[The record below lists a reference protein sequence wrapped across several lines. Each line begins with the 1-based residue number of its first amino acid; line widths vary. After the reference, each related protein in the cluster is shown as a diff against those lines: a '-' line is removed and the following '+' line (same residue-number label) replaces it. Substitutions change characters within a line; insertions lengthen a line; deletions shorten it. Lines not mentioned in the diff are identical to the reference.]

1 MEAKTQSAGERGA
14 VGGHGRSWP
23 FLVAALGAL
32 CSLAL
37 SPATRAAEGMWTY
50 DHPPLPLLQKEFGFT
65 PTQAW
70 LDHLRLASVGI
81 GGASASFVSP
91 DGLILTNH
99 HVARIYLQQISTPGH
114 NYVRDGFYAKRR
126 SQELRLP
133 GAVARVLMSI
143 EDVTPLVQAA
153 AKSGVTPALAQKA
166 REAAIAGLE
175 RQCRE
180 KTGLRGEV
188 VALFGGARYVL
199 YRYKEYTDLRAV
211 MAPEEKAAYFGRDSD
226 NFGYPRYD
234 LDFAFL
240 RAYQNGRPART
251 PDYLRIAAAGVR
263 EGMPVFVSGNPARTH
278 RLATLAQLTY
288 FRDLSYPAAAEDLA
302 GLDQIV
308 TAYSKT
314 GPRQAEEAQSALFYL
329 HNRLKVI
336 RGELQGLE
344 DPELM
349 AEKARAE
356 NALREAIAKRPDLTR
371 YEKAWQQVA
380 RAVQWQRAHFDQI
393 TYEGRVPDAIGLT
406 GTALDILRYAEE
418 VRRPDSDR
426 LPGYHESQ
434 IPGLLRNLE
443 APSSYSRTLDEALL
457 AHALTVLRDR
467 VGAADPYVKALLSG
481 ESPKR
486 RARELV
492 RGTRLY
498 DEAFRVSLLRND
510 GAAVRTCEDPLLA
523 FARLLDPALRNIDAA
538 LGDNVEAVVQ
548 PALDDIARAQFALGG
563 DALYPDATGT
573 LRLAFGRVE
582 GYSSDTTEVPFQT
595 TFYGLYDRAYSFDD
609 EGDFQLSET
618 EQARR
623 GQLALKT
630 PLDFVCTADIT
641 GGNSGSPVVDEEGKL
656 VGLVF
661 DGNAP
666 NIPNSFLHEQG
677 SARCVAVDAP
687 AIFEALTRLYDAR
700 RVVQE
705 LRQAFE

>member
-1 MEAKTQSAGERGA
+1 
-14 VGGHGRSWP
+14 
-23 FLVAALGAL
+23 
-32 CSLAL
+32 
-37 SPATRAAEGMWTY
+37 MWTY
-50 DHPPLPLLQKEFGFT
+50 DHPPLQLLQKEFGFT

-81 GGASASFVSP
+81 GGASGSFVSP

-99 HVARIYLQQISTPGH
+99 HVARAYLQQISTPGH

-133 GAVARVLMSI
+133 GAVARVLVSLQ
-143 EDVTPLVQAA
+143 DVTPLVDAA
-153 AKSGVTPALAQKA
+153 AKSGSSPAQALQA
-166 REAAIAGLE
+166 REAAIAGVE
-175 RQCRE
+175 RQCMER
-180 KTGLRGEV
+180 TGLRGEV

-199 YRYKEYTDLRAV
+199 YRYKEYTDVRVV
-211 MAPEEKAAYFGRDSD
+211 MAPEEKAAYFGGDAD

-240 RAYQNGRPART
+240 RAYQDGRPART
-251 PDYLRIAAAGVR
+251 PDYLRIDPAGVG
-263 EGMPVFVSGNPARTH
+263 EGMPVFVSGNPAHTH

-302 GLDQIV
+302 GTDKIL
-308 TAYSKT
+308 TAYSGE
-314 GPRQAEEAQSALFYL
+314 GPRQAEETQSALFFL

-336 RGELQGLE
+336 RGELRGLE

-349 AEKARAE
+349 AEKARAGR
-356 NALREAIAKRPDLTR
+356 ALREAIAQRPDLKHC
-371 YEKAWQQVA
+371 EQAWQQVR
-380 RAVQWQRAHFDQI
+380 RAVQWQRDHFDEI
-393 TYEGRVPDAIGLT
+393 TYEGRVPDSTGLT

-426 LPGYHESQ
+426 LAGYHESQ
-434 IPGLLRNLE
+434 IPALLDNLE
-443 APSSYSRTLDEALL
+443 APHSYSRALDEPLL
-457 AHALTVLRDR
+457 AHALTVLRDK
-467 VGAADPYVKALLSG
+467 VGAADPYVKALLAG
-481 ESPKR
+481 ESPER
-486 RARELV
+486 RARELLG
-492 RGTRLY
+492 GTRLD
-498 DEAFRVSLLRND
+498 DEAFRVSLLRNG
-510 GAAVRTCEDPLLA
+510 GAAVRGCKDPLLS

-538 LGDNVEAVVQ
+538 LRKNVEEVVQ
-548 PALDDIARAQFALGG
+548 PALDEIARAQFALRG

-582 GYSSDTTEVPFQT
+582 GYSFDTTEVPFQT

-609 EGDFQLSET
+609 KGDFQLSET
-618 EQARR
+618 EAARR

-641 GGNSGSPVVDEEGKL
+641 GGNSGSPVVDEGGKL

-666 NIPNSFLHEQG
+666 NIPNAFVHAQG
-677 SARCVAVDAP
+677 NARCVAVDAP
-687 AIFEALTRLYDAR
+687 AIVQALTRLYDATR
-700 RVVQE
+700 LVQE
-705 LRQAFE
+705 LRQASE